1 VLAVWIPAVVLSLAQ
16 PELFD
21 RLLLAAAL
29 GGGLLWL
36 MQSGG
41 RLEGGA

>member
-1 VLAVWIPAVVLSLAQ
+1 VDSVRSAGEAQ

-21 RLLLAAAL
+21 RLILGTML